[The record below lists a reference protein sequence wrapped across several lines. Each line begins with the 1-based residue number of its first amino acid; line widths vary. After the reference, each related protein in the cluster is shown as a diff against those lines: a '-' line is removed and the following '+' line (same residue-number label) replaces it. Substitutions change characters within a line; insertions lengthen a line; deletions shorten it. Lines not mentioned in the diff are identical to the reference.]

1 MQRFDQE
8 ELLPGVEGPAPPRAS
23 AGDFGRDVS
32 LARRHAAFEEILDL
46 AVLIVVNLV
55 FLLWERSQ
63 LPFLG
68 RDLTLVILVCAN
80 AFAVAGYLRT
90 RIAPR
95 FRARRMAATWSADE
109 RARFR
114 QRA

>member
-1 MQRFDQE
+1 M
-8 ELLPGVEGPAPPRAS
+8 S
-23 AGDFGRDVS
+23 ARDLGRDVS
-32 LARRHAAFEEILDL
+32 LARRHAAYEELLDL

-55 FLLWERSQ
+55 FLLWERAQ

-68 RDLTLVILVCAN
+68 RDVTLVVLVCAN
-80 AFAVAGYLRT
+80 ALAVGGYLRT

-95 FRARRMAATWSADE
+95 VQARRMAATWSPDE